1 MGTGPK
7 RAVGRRIGLV
17 LLLLALSLAACAPG
31 IRAGEP
37 PVVLLPQQALTA
49 DELAVIVNDADPLSR
64 RIGRYY
70 AEARG
75 IPAENLIRVRF
86 PIASVMDPDTFAAI
100 HRQVRDA
107 TPQGVQAYA
116 LTWAAPYRV
125 GCMSITTAFAAGYD
139 PAFCA
144 SPCELTRPS
153 PLFASP
159 ASRPFDATGWRPTMA
174 LAGLDFESVKALI
187 DRGLAAD
194 ETRPPGTAY
203 LVETSDTRRSVRA
216 RGFDRVRAALG
227 SALRIEHIKA
237 DALTGKPD
245 VLFYLTGAVSV
256 PDIDTNRYR
265 PGAVADHLTSSGG
278 QLTDSRQMS
287 SLRWLEAGA
296 TGSYGAVVE
305 PCNFPSK
312 FPDPGVL
319 IAAYVTGATLIEAY
333 WKSVEMPGQGI
344 FIGEPLAR
352 PFGGQEVS
360 DAGDAWELTTHAL
373 TPGVYRL
380 EGAAD
385 PMGPYRTLGSFQRPG
400 LDRLTLR
407 LPKDVAPYLR
417 ILPAEAVASAGRD
430 ARRRRSV
437 AHRPSG

>member
-1 MGTGPK
+1 
-7 RAVGRRIGLV
+7 
-17 LLLLALSLAACAPG
+17 
-31 IRAGEP
+31 
-37 PVVLLPQQALTA
+37 
-49 DELAVIVNDADPLSR
+49 
-64 RIGRYY
+64 
-70 AEARG
+70 
-75 IPAENLIRVRF
+75 
-86 PIASVMDPDTFAAI
+86 
-100 HRQVRDA
+100 
-107 TPQGVQAYA
+107 
-116 LTWAAPYRV
+116 
-125 GCMSITTAFAAGYD
+125 MSITTAFAAGYD

-144 SPCELTRPS
+144 SPCELTRAS

-187 DRGLAAD
+187 DRGVAAD

-203 LVETSDTRRSVRA
+203 LVETSDERRSIRA
-216 RGFDRVRAALG
+216 RGFDRVRATLG
-227 SALRIEHIKA
+227 GALRIEHIKA
-237 DALTGKPD
+237 DALRGKPD

-256 PDIDTNRYR
+256 SDIDTNHYR

-305 PCNFPSK
+305 PCNFPAK

-319 IAAYVTGATLIEAY
+319 IATYLTGATLIEAY

-417 ILPAEAVASAGRD
+417 ILPAE
-430 ARRRRSV
+430 
-437 AHRPSG
+437 PSPG

>member
-1 MGTGPK
+1 MGAGSK

-17 LLLLALSLAACAPG
+17 LLLLALSLAACASG

-49 DELAVIVNDADPLSR
+49 DELAVIVNDGDPLSR
-64 RIGRYY
+64 HIGRYY

-86 PIASVMDPDTFAAI
+86 PIAPVMDPDTFAAI

-227 SALRIEHIKA
+227 GALRIEHIKA

-296 TGSYGAVVE
+296 TGSYGAVIE
-305 PCNFPSK
+305 PCNFPVEV
-312 FPDPGVL
+312 PG
-319 IAAYVTGATLIEAY
+319 
-333 WKSVEMPGQGI
+333 PGC
-344 FIGEPLAR
+344 PHRA
-352 PFGGQEVS
+352 
-360 DAGDAWELTTHAL
+360 
-373 TPGVYRL
+373 
-380 EGAAD
+380 
-385 PMGPYRTLGSFQRPG
+385 PM
-400 LDRLTLR
+400 
-407 LPKDVAPYLR
+407 
-417 ILPAEAVASAGRD
+417 
-430 ARRRRSV
+430 
-437 AHRPSG
+437 